1 MNHRHARGTRL
12 PILRAALLA
21 AFLPAGLAVAP
32 PPLAAQAPTPADT
45 TALVEIVLHDG
56 GVVRARILSRGDPL
70 RLLLPSGDVLEVA
83 AGRVR
88 EIRPLT
94 TGRSVDGVYWPED
107 PNRTSLFLG
116 PTARTL
122 PQGRG
127 YVGVYELFFPLAGVG
142 VTDWL
147 TLAGGAPILGELL
160 DEGIFYLAPKLR
172 IPGTGPHVDVAV
184 GALSFFSSD
193 DDFGVGYAV
202 ITAGS
207 RDAAVTAGALL
218 PWYDSELGDEPA
230 FLLGAEARVSR
241 SVKLM
246 TENYV
251 TSEAA
256 LLTFGPRFFGDRL
269 SADVGVAVVVDDRG
283 FDHVFPI
290 INFLYRW

>member
-1 MNHRHARGTRL
+1 MNRRPVRSTRL
-12 PILRAALLA
+12 PILKAAILTALLPA
-21 AFLPAGLAVAP
+21 APATAP
-32 PPLAAQAPTPADT
+32 PPLAAQASTPTDT
-45 TALVEIVLHDG
+45 TALVEIVLDDG
-56 GVVRARILSRGDPL
+56 EVVRARILSRGDPL
-70 RLLLPSGDVLEVA
+70 RLRLPSGDVLEVA

-88 EIRPLT
+88 DIRPLT
-94 TGRSVDGVYWPED
+94 AGRSVRGGYWPED

-122 PQGRG
+122 PRGRG
-127 YVGVYELFFPLAGVG
+127 YVGVYELFFPLVGVG

-147 TLAGGAPILGELL
+147 TVAGGAPILGDLL
-160 DEGIFYLAPKLR
+160 DHGVFYLAPKVR
-172 IPGTGPHVDVAV
+172 IPGTGPYVDVAV
-184 GALSFFSSD
+184 GALGFFSDD

-207 RDAAVTAGALL
+207 RDAAVTVGGLL
-218 PWYDSELGDEPA
+218 PWYDSELGDQPA

-269 SADVGVAVVVDDRG
+269 SADVGVAAVTDDGG
-283 FDHVFPI
+283 FGGLFPI